1 MSLYERRERPR
12 DDRATAGLLKTERIL
27 IFPQLAEIRIEGCGA
42 PRQIDFA
49 AVSFAIA
56 AGACGYPKEPCQ

>member
-12 DDRATAGLLKTERIL
+12 ADRATAGLLKTERIL
-27 IFPQLAEIRIEGCGA
+27 ISPQSAEIRIEGRAA

-49 AVSFAIA
+49 AVSFAIVSS
-56 AGACGYPKEPCQ
+56 ACGYPKEPRQ